1 MTSGSSLRPTTQ
13 LASPAILPPVKLLTQ
28 IEQATTSQWFIDELA
43 SAALDASGR
52 RGQTALVERSAP
64 EGAMPPLH
72 TRNEAEAYRVL
83 EGEVMFFIDGDEVP
97 AGPGDVVVA
106 GSGAERTFRVDTE
119 DARWLVLTRVSSLEI
134 FLDFNRAVT
143 QPLSVP
149 VSGWPSAE
157 EEAALASIGAVNG
170 IELLGPP
177 GVLPGGRKHPVAPR

>member
-1 MTSGSSLRPTTQ
+1 M
-13 LASPAILPPVKLLTQ
+13 KLLTQ
-28 IEQATTSQWFIDELA
+28 IEQEATSQWFLDELA
-43 SAALDASGR
+43 SAALDASER
-52 RGQTALVERSAP
+52 PGQTALVERSAP
-64 EGAMPPLH
+64 QGAMPPLH
-72 TRNEAEAYRVL
+72 SRDEAEAYRVL
-83 EGEVMFFIDGDEVP
+83 EGEVMFFIGDDEVP

-119 DARWLVLTRVSSLEI
+119 DARWLVLTRVTSLER

-157 EEAALASIGAVNG
+157 EEAALTSIGAVNG

-177 GVLPGGRKHPVAPR
+177 GVLPGGRKQRLAR